1 MTKKKFHI
9 STIIITVL
17 LITIYLSNVGTAS
30 AKDYSFTEYLL
41 SVPDTYTCDS
51 ETLDGYTSFIKDN
64 INIGISV
71 KNNLSGD
78 DVSRY
83 TESRIADTASETLDS
98 LNAKAGEG
106 ISVSLH
112 ELTTFSA
119 NKYATLHIVYEG
131 SIESDDSVY
140 LDEYVITTSNYKY
153 TIVFYADK
161 AADLDNDEITAIKD
175 SFIANDTLITHN
187 EPVNTDSTL
196 TILIISAVLVIAAG
210 VIVILIFTRK
220 PHN

>member
-1 MTKKKFHI
+1 MMRKKFHI
-9 STIIITVL
+9 SNIIITAL
-17 LITIYLSNVGTAS
+17 LITVYLSNVCAAF

-71 KNNLSGD
+71 KSNLSGD

-98 LNAKAGEG
+98 LNTKAGEG

-119 NKYATLHIVYEG
+119 NKYAALHIVYEG

-161 AADLDNDEITAIKD
+161 ATDLDNDEITAIKD
-175 SFIANDTLITHN
+175 SFVANDTLITHN
-187 EPVNTDSTL
+187 ESVNTDSAL
-196 TILIISAVLVIAAG
+196 TILILSAAVIAAG
-210 VIVILIFTRK
+210 VIVIMIFARK

>member
-1 MTKKKFHI
+1 MRKKSQI
-9 STIIITVL
+9 INIIITAL
-17 LITIYLSNVGTAS
+17 LITVYLSNVYTAF

-71 KNNLSGD
+71 KNNLSGE

-83 TESRIADTASETLDS
+83 TESRIADIASETLDS
-98 LNAKAGEG
+98 LNTKAGEG

-119 NKYATLHIVYEG
+119 NKYAALHIVYEG

-153 TIVFYADK
+153 TIVFYADN
-161 AADLDNDEITAIKD
+161 ATDLNNDEITAIKD

-187 EPVNTDSTL
+187 EPVNTAPTL
-196 TILIISAVLVIAAG
+196 TILILSAVVIAAG
-210 VIVILIFTRK
+210 IFVIMLFTRK
-220 PHN
+220 SHN